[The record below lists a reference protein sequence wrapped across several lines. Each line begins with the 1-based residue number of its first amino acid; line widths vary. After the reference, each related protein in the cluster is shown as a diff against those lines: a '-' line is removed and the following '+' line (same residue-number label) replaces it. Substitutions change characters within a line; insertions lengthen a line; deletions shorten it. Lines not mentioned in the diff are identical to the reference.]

1 MFRRTNRDKKML
13 KKGMVRITL
22 DDDELTEKL
31 KAGGYDNEQIKKVFE
46 VINEVSEPA
55 DSIVQE

>member
-55 DSIVQE
+55 DSIIQE

>member
-46 VINEVSEPA
+46 VINEVGEPA

>member
-46 VINEVSEPA
+46 VINEVNDPA